1 MLKPPLPANEPGR
14 LGALRDLE
22 VLDTRPDE
30 ALDEI
35 TALATRVCGTPIALV
50 SLIDAQ
56 RQWFK
61 SKVGVGITE
70 APRDVAFCAHAIL
83 EPDTVMVV
91 EDTLLDHRFD
101 DNPLVQG
108 DPHIRFY
115 AGAPL
120 VTSDGY
126 ALGTLCA
133 IDHQPRVLSA
143 QQLDSLRLLAR
154 QTSRLLEQG
163 RLVNRRA
170 AQLNAALAWNRDKLE
185 TLMAVTL
192 HGLDLVSFVDTRYIY
207 RYVNETYLDYWQRRR
222 EDIEGRTVAQLV
234 GREVFDKRLKP
245 LLDRALAGETIGY
258 DATFDYPGRGSR
270 HARVD
275 YLPARSVDGQV
286 FGVVVRAQDV
296 QQQMQRENDLQ
307 SSLGKLQEKTVAQQR
322 MLHTLSHDLRE
333 PLNTIVDF
341 SSLLAENDP
350 DLSPE
355 EKQRYIDSVHG
366 GGLRMRTLLDD
377 LLSYVRLD
385 RGPDPWATFSMHEVM
400 QEIATDLRLS
410 IERHEAHLNWRNLPT
425 LFGDRS
431 LIRVLVQNL
440 VTNALKFARPE
451 LPASILVS
459 RCEIDGLIG
468 VQVQDNGIGIPTAQ
482 HENVFELFRRL
493 HSREKFE
500 GTGMGLA
507 TCRRIVELHGGKIG
521 IGPSTEGTCV
531 QFVLPAAPGT
541 LAAGGST

>member
-1 MLKPPLPANEPGR
+1 MLKPPLPANERDR
-14 LGALRDLE
+14 LEALRELDP
-22 VLDTRPDE
+22 LDTGPDQ
-30 ALDEI
+30 ALDDI
-35 TALATRVCGTPIALV
+35 TALASQICGTPIALV
-50 SLIDAQ
+50 SLIDAH

-61 SKVGVGITE
+61 SKVGLSVSET
-70 APRDVAFCAHAIL
+70 PRDSAFCAHAIL
-83 EPDTVMVV
+83 EPESVMVV
-91 EDTLLDHRFD
+91 EDTWLDHRFA

-120 VTSDGY
+120 LTAEGY

-154 QTSRLLEQG
+154 QTSRLLEQE
-163 RLVNRRA
+163 RQVNRRA

-192 HGLDLVSFVDTRYIY
+192 HGLDLTSFVDTRYTY

-234 GREVFDKRLKP
+234 GREVFESRLKP

-258 DATFDYPGRGSR
+258 DANFDYPGRGPR

-286 FGVVVRAQDV
+286 FGVVVRVQDV
-296 QQQMQRENDLQ
+296 QQQMQRENDLRT
-307 SSLGKLQEKTVAQQR
+307 SLSQLQEKTVAQQR
-322 MLHTLSHDLRE
+322 MIHILSHDLRE
-333 PLNTIVDF
+333 PLNSIVNF
-341 SSLLAENDP
+341 SSLLAEGDP
-350 DLSPE
+350 DLPAE
-355 EKQRYIDSVHG
+355 EKQRYIDFVHG

-385 RGPDPWATFSMHEVM
+385 RGTDAWAEFSMHEVM
-400 QEIATDLRLS
+400 QEVAADLRNV
-410 IERHEAHLNWRNLPT
+410 IERHDARLSWRNLPT
-425 LFGDRS
+425 LYGDRS

-440 VTNALKFARPE
+440 VSNALKFARPG
-451 LPASILVS
+451 LPASIVVL
-459 RCEIDGLIG
+459 RCEAGGLIG
-468 VQVQDNGIGIPTAQ
+468 VQVQDNGIGIPADQ

-493 HSREKFE
+493 HSRKQFE

-521 IGPSTEGTCV
+521 IAPSTEGTCV
-531 QFVLPAAPGT
+531 QFLLPVAPGAPLST
-541 LAAGGST
+541 GST

>member
-1 MLKPPLPANEPGR
+1 MLKPPLPADERER
-14 LGALRDLE
+14 LEALRELE
-22 VLDTRPDE
+22 MLDTQPDQ

-35 TALATRVCGTPIALV
+35 TALATQVCGTPIALV

-70 APRDVAFCAHAIL
+70 APRDIAFCAHAIL

-133 IDHQPRVLSA
+133 LDHQPRMLSA
-143 QQLDSLRLLAR
+143 QQRESLRLLAR
-154 QTSRLLEQG
+154 HTSRLLEQG

-170 AQLNAALAWNRDKLE
+170 AQLNATLAWNRDKLE

-234 GREVFDKRLKP
+234 GREVFEKRLKP
-245 LLDRALAGETIGY
+245 LLDRALAGETVGY

-275 YLPARSVDGQV
+275 YLPARSVDGLV

-296 QQQMQRENDLQ
+296 QQHMQRENDLQ
-307 SSLGKLQEKTVAQQR
+307 SSLTRLQEKTVAQQR
-322 MLHTLSHDLRE
+322 MIQILSHDLRE
-333 PLNTIVDF
+333 PLNTIVGF

-350 DLSPE
+350 ELSAE
-355 EKQRYIDSVHG
+355 ERQRCIEFIHG

-385 RGPDPWATFSMHEVM
+385 RGTDTWATFSMHGVM
-400 QEIATDLRLS
+400 QEVAADLRHVIEKLEANLS
-410 IERHEAHLNWRNLPT
+410 WRDLPT

-431 LIRVLVQNL
+431 LIRVLMQNL

-451 LPASILVS
+451 LPASILIS
-459 RCEIDGLIG
+459 RCNIDGLIG
-468 VQVQDNGIGIPTAQ
+468 VQVQDNGIGIAADQ
-482 HENVFELFRRL
+482 RENVFELFRRL
-493 HSREKFE
+493 PAREELE

-521 IGPSTEGTCV
+521 IAARTDGTCV
-531 QFVLPAAPGT
+531 QFVLPVAPS
-541 LAAGGST
+541 APPSASAM

>member
-1 MLKPPLPANEPGR
+1 MLKPPQPADERDR
-14 LGALRDLE
+14 LEVLRELE
-22 VLDTRPDE
+22 VLDTGPDQ
-30 ALDEI
+30 ALDDI
-35 TALATRVCGTPIALV
+35 TALASQVCGTPIALV
-50 SLIDAQ
+50 TLIDAQ

-61 SKVGVGITE
+61 SKVGVSFTE
-70 APRDVAFCAHAIL
+70 SPRDVAFCAHAIL
-83 EPDTVMVV
+83 EPDTIMVV

-101 DNPLVQG
+101 DNPLVLG

-120 VTSDGY
+120 VTTDGY

-133 IDHQPRVLSA
+133 IDHEPRVLSA
-143 QQLDSLRLLAR
+143 QQVDSLRLLAR
-154 QTSRLLEQG
+154 QTSRLLEQE
-163 RLVNRRA
+163 RQVTRRA

-192 HGLDLVSFVDTRYIY
+192 HGLDLTSFVDTRYIY
-207 RYVNETYLDYWQRRR
+207 RYVNETYLAYWQRRR

-234 GREVFDKRLKP
+234 GREVFEARLKP
-245 LLDRALAGETIGY
+245 LLDRALAGETVGY
-258 DATFDYPGRGSR
+258 EATFDYPGRGSR

-286 FGVVVRAQDV
+286 FGVVVRAQDI
-296 QQQMQRENDLQ
+296 QQQMQRETDLR
-307 SSLGKLQEKTVAQQR
+307 SSLTQLQEKTVAQQR
-322 MLHTLSHDLRE
+322 MIHILSHDLRE
-333 PLNTIVDF
+333 PLNSVVNF

-350 DLSPE
+350 DLADE
-355 EKQRYIDSVHG
+355 EKQRYIDFVHG

-385 RGPDPWATFSMHEVM
+385 RGTDAWAEFSMHEVM
-400 QEIATDLRLS
+400 QEVAADLRNV
-410 IERHEAHLNWRNLPT
+410 IERREARMSWRNLPS

-440 VTNALKFARPE
+440 VANALKFARPE
-451 LPASILVS
+451 LPASIVIS
-459 RCEIDGLIG
+459 RCEVEGLIG
-468 VQVQDNGIGIPTAQ
+468 VQVQDNGIGIPAEQ

-493 HSREKFE
+493 HSRKEFE

-521 IGPSTEGTCV
+521 ITPSTEGTCV
-531 QFVLPAAPGT
+531 QFVLPVAPSAP
-541 LAAGGST
+541 LSISST

>member
-1 MLKPPLPANEPGR
+1 MMKPPLPADEYER
-14 LGALRDLE
+14 LATLRELE
-22 VLDTRPDE
+22 VLDTAPDQ
-30 ALDEI
+30 ALDDI
-35 TALATRVCGTPIALV
+35 TALATQVCGTPIALV

-61 SKVGVGITE
+61 SKVGVSLSE

-83 EPDTVMVV
+83 EPDTIMVV

-154 QTSRLLEQG
+154 QTSRLLEHE
-163 RLVNRRA
+163 RVVNRRA

-192 HGLDLVSFVDTRYIY
+192 HGLDLTSFVDTRYIY

-222 EDIEGRTVAQLV
+222 DEIEGRTVAQLV
-234 GREVFDKRLKP
+234 GREVFEKRLKP

-286 FGVVVRAQDV
+286 FGVVVRAQDI
-296 QQQMQRENDLQ
+296 QQHMQRENELQ
-307 SSLGKLQEKTVAQQR
+307 TSLAQLQEKTVAQQR
-322 MLHTLSHDLRE
+322 MIHILSHDLRE
-333 PLNTIVDF
+333 PLNTIVNF
-341 SSLLAENDP
+341 SSLLAEDNP
-350 DLSPE
+350 DLPAE
-355 EKQRYIDSVHG
+355 EKQRYIDFVHG

-385 RGPDPWATFSMHEVM
+385 RGSDAWAEFSMHEVL
-400 QEIATDLRLS
+400 QEVAADLRHV
-410 IERHEAHLNWRNLPT
+410 IERSKARLSWRNLPT
-425 LFGDRS
+425 LYGDRS

-440 VTNALKFARPE
+440 VSNALKFARPE
-451 LPASILVS
+451 LPASIQIS
-459 RCEIDGLIG
+459 RCEIDGLPGMQI
-468 VQVQDNGIGIPTAQ
+468 QDNGIGIPADQ

-493 HSREKFE
+493 HSRKEFE

-521 IGPSTEGTCV
+521 IAPSIEGTCV
-531 QFVLPAAPGT
+531 QFVLPAAANTPSP
-541 LAAGGST
+541 ARSS